1 MMLTFLPLLT
11 QPQSKES
18 SLSPEV
24 SMTGETSTPGGVAV
38 PTAAG
43 TREVEGV
50 VAGEESDAAFPRL
63 LDDSRENA
71 DGLTFD
77 LLGHTSHHGDEAG
90 LELGL

>member
-11 QPQSKES
+11 QPWSKES
-18 SLSPEV
+18 SLTPEV
-24 SMTGETSTPGGVAV
+24 SRTGETSTPGGVAV

-43 TREVEGV
+43 TREKEGV
-50 VAGEESDAAFPRL
+50 VTGEESDAEFPRL
-63 LDDSRENA
+63 LDDSTENA

-77 LLGHTSHHGDEAG
+77 LLGYNSHHVDDAG